1 MIRHVEWSSGW
12 VEAFLRR
19 TTHHKSSSLGD
30 KAAFLIQSVETVI
43 AERRYIDAARMF
55 VSILSHRFGCS
66 HGAISESRRKR
77 MRLLALSQTALFDR
91 KSRLS
96 KAFEAAGDEAADQAT
111 ALVAPAA
118 GDVAFVF
125 AAQMA
130 LSKALDN
137 ARVLTVPL
145 VARTDV
151 IGAVTLVRDRSPFNQ
166 EEIDLIDALGA
177 AVGPILR
184 DKAET
189 DRALPAIAYD
199 RLRALFE
206 KLFGPRHLGIKIGTA
221 ALLGA
226 AIFLT
231 FATDEYRVRARAEV
245 QGEVRRIL
253 PAPFDGYIKAQ
264 SARAGDVVGE
274 GSVIAELQDNDLVL
288 DRLRHLSRKRQ
299 YQFELDK
306 ALAKRDLAQIN
317 IAQAQIDQADADIEL
332 ADQMLTRAQ
341 VKVPFDSVV
350 VNGDLS
356 QSVGRPVSRGDV
368 LFEIAPL
375 DRYRV
380 TLVVPETDIRLI
392 ERGQKGEL
400 LLSAFPDQ
408 VFPLEVKSI
417 TPVSR
422 ASDGVNGF
430 EVMAGL
436 AGRDERIRPA
446 MEGIAKIDAG
456 RRSIFWIWTHAL
468 VSWKCASKF
477 GASLPDDAPPPPMN
491 ARPSIYSPLWH
502 RAESLCLRLR
512 PQTLIERH
520 VVRGEV
526 WYVAKDRLGA
536 HSSRFSPAVYAVLMR
551 MDGVRSLDKI
561 WQETVAQFGENAP
574 AQDQIISLVS
584 QLYAAELVDSDRP
597 VDQGELAVR
606 AETHARRTWRL
617 SAFRIRC
624 SCGFRSSIRT
634 DFSMP
639 RST

>member
-1 MIRHVEWSSGW
+1 VQQQAFVESQQANRERANAPADEGAAWKSLGEAKSLEAFGQAWLTLACRTFAGLRRAALLLCGRDPAQLSPVAHWAIEPVTDDVTAFVASLQPLIAVAVERRRPALEGVGPSGPDAAADRTLVGFPLIFADELQGIVLIEAVPQDTLSARRMIRHIEWSSGW

-19 TTHHKSSSLGD
+19 TAQHQSSSLGD

-43 AERRYIDAARMF
+43 AECRHVDAARMF
-55 VSILSHRFGCS
+55 ASILSHRFGCA
-66 HGAISESRRKR
+66 HGAISENRRR
-77 MRLLALSQTALFDR
+77 HMRLLALSQTALFDR
-91 KSRLS
+91 KSQLS

-118 GDVAFVF
+118 GEVAFVF

-130 LSKALDN
+130 LSKAHGG
-137 ARVLTVPL
+137 AHVLTVPL

-151 IGAVTLVRDRSPFNQ
+151 IGALTLVREAPPFSQ
-166 EEIDLIDALGA
+166 EDVDLIDAVGA
-177 AVGPILR
+177 AVAPILR
-184 DKAET
+184 DKAAT
-189 DRALPAIAYD
+189 DRALPVIAYD
-199 RLRALFE
+199 RARAFLE
-206 KLFGPRHLGIKIGTA
+206 RLFGPRHLGLKIGTA

-226 AIFLT
+226 AIFLSV
-231 FATDEYRVRARAEV
+231 ATDEYRVRARAEV
-245 QGEVRRIL
+245 QGEVRRVL

-274 GSVIAELQDNDLVL
+274 GTVIAELQDNDLVL
-288 DRLRHLSRKRQ
+288 DRLRHVSRKRQ

-392 ERGQKGEL
+392 ELGQKGEL

-408 VFPLEVKSI
+408 EFPLEVKSI
-417 TPVSR
+417 TPISR

-430 EVMAGL
+430 EVIASL

-456 RRSIFWIWTHAL
+456 RRSIFWIWTHGLA
-468 VSWKCASKF
+468 SW
-477 GASLPDDAPPPPMN
+477 
-491 ARPSIYSPLWH
+491 
-502 RAESLCLRLR
+502 
-512 PQTLIERH
+512 
-520 VVRGEV
+520 VRI
-526 WYVAKDRLGA
+526 
-536 HSSRFSPAVYAVLMR
+536 
-551 MDGVRSLDKI
+551 KI
-561 WQETVAQFGENAP
+561 WSVIP
-574 AQDQIISLVS
+574 
-584 QLYAAELVDSDRP
+584 
-597 VDQGELAVR
+597 
-606 AETHARRTWRL
+606 
-617 SAFRIRC
+617 
-624 SCGFRSSIRT
+624 
-634 DFSMP
+634 
-639 RST
+639 